1 MVSEIEELYKLE
13 KKDIKSACL
22 VLGKAFH
29 EDPAWVYVIPDES
42 ERSERLPIIFEFVI
56 RYSLRYGEVYAPT
69 RKLEGIATWVPHTT
83 VEKTTWRIFR
93 SGAVRAALKMGR
105 EIARKIE
112 SLFDQLDKD
121 RREHMKDRSYFYLEG
136 VGVAPEFQGQGF
148 GGRLLKAM
156 FARVDIEHIPIYLET
171 VTEANVQ
178 IYSKYGFNI
187 LKEWDPPGAGF
198 HVWEMLREP
207 KET

>member
-1 MVSEIEELYKLE
+1 MVSEIDFLYKLE

-29 EDPAWVYVIPDES
+29 DDPAWVYVIPDEI
-42 ERSERLPIIFEFVI
+42 ERNERMPIIFEFII

-69 RKLEGIATWVPHTT
+69 RKLEGIATWLPHTT
-83 VEKTTWRIFR
+83 VEKTTWRILR
-93 SGAVRAALKMGR
+93 SGAVRAAIKMGN
-105 EIARKIE
+105 EIAKKIE
-112 SLFDQLDKD
+112 SLFDQLDQD

-136 VGVAPEFQGQGF
+136 IGVTPEFQGQGF

-156 FARVDIEHIPIYLET
+156 FARVDLERIPIYLET
-171 VTEANVQ
+171 VTEENVK
-178 IYSKYGFNI
+178 IYSKYGFNT
-187 LKEWDPPGAGF
+187 LKEWDPPNAGF

-207 KET
+207 KEI

>member
-29 EDPAWVYVIPDES
+29 EDPAWVHVIPDES
-42 ERSERLPIIFEFVI
+42 ERSKRLPIIFEFLI

-83 VEKTTWRIFR
+83 VEQTTWRIFR
-93 SGAVRAALKMGR
+93 SGAIRAALKMGR

-112 SLFDQLDKD
+112 SLYDQLDKD
-121 RREHMKDRSYFYLEG
+121 RRDHTKDRSYFYLQG
-136 VGVAPEFQGQGF
+136 IGVAPEFQGQGF

-156 FARVDIEHIPIYLET
+156 FARVDKEHIPIYLET
-171 VTEANVQ
+171 ETKENVQ
-178 IYSKYGFNI
+178 IYSKYGFNT
-187 LKEWDPPGAGF
+187 LREWDPPGSNLRF
-198 HVWEMLREP
+198 WEMLRGP
-207 KET
+207 KEP